1 MDDPTDSE
9 RQEWQQQGDLV
20 IQKFEYLI
28 SKWDEDDEEPL
39 QTSPRNHPMS
49 AELIQSKKALFQR
62 LCKSLL
68 PLLHTKIEHLKQS
81 LDPTE
86 LRKAPESQL
95 KLVLDIQSEVDRTMD
110 QIDSA
115 QEEIC
120 QGACSPTQSDD
131 SDLKELKSYRLY
143 VLKSSIKANL
153 MPLICDGFD
162 KYVGLI
168 QQLNL
173 STETFQGEPDISA
186 AQKQVDAYTSY
197 VYEEIDLTISLPR
210 VCDFANIKH
219 LWHDIVPAID
229 LALKDFLGL
238 IKETEKQPVV
248 CPNYNPNDP
257 SIPVLIQ
264 VIPIV
269 KLSRLFFNKLSCH
282 PLDEGI
288 FVRFSDLPSS
298 QMEALGEMPHKFLR
312 LLADVCA
319 LLKHSSVGRADITV
333 HRLNVLVE
341 SLESSFH
348 RCFNVA
354 DYFINQILD
363 TLGSSIQNYLKTWFA
378 NWYTSFNLAISNLM
392 KAVESYEY
400 KLCECSDCS

>member
-1 MDDPTDSE
+1 MDDSTNSE

-20 IQKFEYLI
+20 VQKFTYLI

-39 QTSPRNHPMS
+39 PTLPRNHPMS
-49 AELIQSKKALFQR
+49 AELIQSKRALLQR
-62 LCKSLL
+62 LCTSLL
-68 PLLHTKIEHLKQS
+68 PLLRTKIEHLEQS

-86 LRKAPESQL
+86 LRKAPASQL
-95 KLVLDIQSEVDRTMD
+95 KLILDIQSEVDRTLD

-131 SDLKELKSYRLY
+131 SDMEELKSYRLY
-143 VLKSSIKANL
+143 VLKSSIKATL
-153 MPLICDGFD
+153 MSLICESFRKHVD
-162 KYVGLI
+162 LI

-173 STETFQGEPDISA
+173 STETFQGEPDIYA
-186 AQKQVDAYTSY
+186 AKKQVEEYTSY
-197 VYEEIDLTISLPR
+197 VYEEIDSTINLPR
-210 VCDFANIKH
+210 VSDFANMKN
-219 LWHDIVPAID
+219 LWTDVIPAID
-229 LALKDFLGL
+229 LALQDILRL
-238 IKETEKQPVV
+238 IKETEKRPVV
-248 CPNYNPNDP
+248 CPNYTPNDP

-269 KLSRLFFNKLSCH
+269 KLSRLFFNKLSCP

-288 FVRFSDLPSS
+288 LVRFSDLPSS
-298 QMEALGEMPHKFLR
+298 RMEALGEIPHKFLR

-333 HRLNVLVE
+333 RRLNVLVE
-341 SLESSFH
+341 SLDSSFD

-378 NWYTSFNLAISNLM
+378 NWYTSFELAISNLM

-400 KLCECSDCS
+400 KLCECSDCL

>member
-9 RQEWQQQGDLV
+9 RQEWQQQGGVYLFTPHAPVRVDDNSQLTTQIPLDLV

-95 KLVLDIQSEVDRTMD
+95 KLVLDIQS
-110 QIDSA
+110 
-115 QEEIC
+115 EEIC

-210 VCDFANIKH
+210 
-219 LWHDIVPAID
+219 
-229 LALKDFLGL
+229 DFLGL
-238 IKETEKQPVV
+238 IKEREKQPVV
-248 CPNYNPNDP
+248 CPNYNPNGP

-264 VIPIV
+264 FIPIV
-269 KLSRLFFNKLSCH
+269 KLSRLFFNKLSCP

-288 FVRFSDLPSS
+288 FLRFSDLPSS

-333 HRLNVLVE
+333 RRLNVLVE
-341 SLESSFH
+341 SLDSSFD

-354 DYFINQILD
+354 DYFINQIPD